1 MKQIVEQGST
11 EIVSQKPAPQKIPSE
26 LASPGKLHPRKIA
39 PRIIAPPRNF
49 QLDPLPL
56 YITQRKIY
64 HTEYSTHGRLAF
76 R

>member
-39 PRIIAPPRNF
+39 PRIIAPPKK
-49 QLDPLPL
+49 LP
-56 YITQRKIY
+56 T
-64 HTEYSTHGRLAF
+64 
-76 R
+76 